1 MGKCSKDKRDIYYRK
16 AKEEGWRARS
26 AFKLLQIDEEF
37 DILTEVKRV
46 VDLCAAPGS
55 WSQVL
60 SRKLYLPAKAAKE
73 SGHGESDL
81 PLIVAIDLQPMAPI
95 EGVVQIQGDITS
107 SRTAEMV
114 IKHFRGCKADLVVS
128 DGAPDVTGLHDM
140 DEFVQA
146 QIILAAL
153 TIVTHVLRLGGT
165 FVAKIFRGKDISLL
179 YTQMKLFFPRVT
191 CAKPKSSRNSS
202 IEAFIV
208 CEGYFPPEGFEPSHL
223 QSLLDNEAMGVNSD
237 DDCCSRR
244 LEGIHRAIVPF
255 LACGDVNGFDADQ
268 SYPLPAL
275 SSSVSETSGQ
285 AGAGS
290 VDYRTLSPVQPP
302 IAPAYRTAIALSKQ
316 LEGGKKC

>member
-37 DILTEVKRV
+37 DILDGVKRV

-60 SRKLYLPAKAAKE
+60 SRKLYLPAKAANE
-73 SGHGESDL
+73 SGHGEDL

-153 TIVTHVLRLGGT
+153 TIVTHVLRPGGT

-208 CEGYFPPEGFEPSHL
+208 CEGYSPPKGFDPSHL
-223 QSLLDNEAMGVNSD
+223 QSLLDNEAMGMNSD
-237 DDCCSRR
+237 YDCCSRR

-255 LACGDVNGFDADQ
+255 LACGDLNGFDADQ
-268 SYPLPAL
+268 SYPLRGLP
-275 SSSVSETSGQ
+275 SSLSETSGPV
-285 AGAGS
+285 GAGL
-290 VDYRTLSPVQPP
+290 VGYKTLSPVQPP
-302 IAPAYRTAIALSKQ
+302 IAPPYRTAIALSKQ